1 MAKQCPK
8 AGACGSCQYN
18 GVKYCTQLEKKQ
30 EYVESLLLK
39 YCPVARIYPME
50 DPFYYRNKI
59 QSVFGLNSRG
69 EVISG
74 IYRQGTH
81 KIIPI
86 NGCMLEDKVADSV
99 LSTVKYLVKRLGLSI
114 YNEDLQEGFL
124 RHVLIKRA
132 LATGQIMVVLVA
144 GTDRFPQSRVFVR
157 ELLNEH
163 PDVTT
168 ILLNKNN
175 GKTSMVLS
183 DLPEKILYGDGYI
196 TDVLC
201 GLRFRIS
208 AKSFY
213 QVNPIQAEKL
223 YTAAMKMA
231 RFTGSERVIDA
242 YCGTGTIGLIA
253 SHWGA
258 GSVVGIEL
266 NPDAVKDAE
275 NNAKL
280 NGITNASFI
289 CGDAGD
295 VLKQMAKDK
304 ESADVVFLDP
314 PRAGSDEKFLASI
327 IKLNPK
333 TIIYISCNPV
343 TLERDLRYLSKMSSY
358 RIIGAQPVDMFPQC
372 AHVETV
378 VVMMSCNS

>member
-8 AGACGSCQYN
+8 AGSCGSCQYN
-18 GVKYCTQLEKKQ
+18 GVKYSTQLREKQ
-30 EYVESLLLK
+30 QYVESLISK
-39 YCPVARIYPME
+39 YGPVAPIYPME

-59 QSVFGLNSRG
+59 QSVFGLNRRG
-69 EVISG
+69 EVVSG

-81 KIIPI
+81 NIIPV
-86 NGCMLEDKVADSV
+86 NGCMLEDKVADEV
-99 LSTVKYLVKRLGLSI
+99 LSTVKFLVRRLGISI
-114 YNEDLQEGFL
+114 YDEDRQVGFL

-132 LATGQIMVVLVA
+132 YATGQIMVVLVA
-144 GTDRFPQSRVFVR
+144 GSERFPQSKVFVR

-163 PDVTT
+163 PDITT

-175 GKTSMVLS
+175 EKTSMVLS
-183 DLPEKILYGDGYI
+183 DLPEKVLYGDGYI

-231 RFTGSERVIDA
+231 RFTGEERVIDA

-258 GSVVGIEL
+258 KEVIGIEL
-266 NPDAVKDAE
+266 NPDAVEDAKTNAQL
-275 NNAKL
+275 NN
-280 NGITNASFI
+280 ITNASFI

-295 VLKQMAKDK
+295 VLKQMAKNK
-304 ESADVVFLDP
+304 ETADVVFLDP
-314 PRAGSDEKFLASI
+314 PRAGSDEKFLASV
-327 IKLNPK
+327 IKLQPK
-333 TIIYISCNPV
+333 TVIYISCNLE
-343 TLERDLRYLSKMSSY
+343 TLERDLRYITKAY
-358 RIIGAQPVDMFPQC
+358 RVVGAQPVDMFPQT
-372 AHVETV
+372 AHLETCV
-378 VVMMSCNS
+378 LLTRA